1 MNIESFI
8 KNYKN
13 HPILFLGTGMSLRY
27 LNQSYTWDGLLQKI
41 SFDLYGN
48 NEKYLDIKS
57 KCFDNGNYDFA
68 KIASCIEED
77 FNHFLE
83 KDRNGR
89 FKEINDLFY
98 EKMQVGINLSR
109 FKIYLSKIL
118 SSLEINPEKQEE
130 INELKKTRKN
140 IGSIITTNYDMFIE
154 KTFEF
159 SPLIGNDILLS
170 NPYGSVYK
178 IHGCVSDPEKII
190 INENDYFQFEK
201 KYELIRAQLLSLF
214 IHNPIIFIGYNVGD
228 NNIKN
233 ILKTIYTYVKPN
245 TELAKKIRENFLL
258 VEYEK
263 DSSNDIV
270 LEHDIEIEG
279 ISTIRINK
287 IKTDDFIS
295 IYKLIS
301 NLTLPVTAM
310 DIRKVQSVVKEI
322 YSGGEIKVSI
332 TEDINDLRNSDRILA
347 IGSSKTI
354 SYQYQNVSETIM
366 NYFKIIEESNSAIL
380 KLIDKYTIQ
389 SNQFFPIFG
398 FSLINK
404 EINSV
409 NRLKQ
414 QQQEKLTNILEN
426 IKENCKVNHR
436 DIQSVLDDDTIVKSN
451 KDDAIFWLIMND
463 KLDLFEVE
471 EYLQNRENKK
481 ESQYRKLLCAYDF
494 KKYSNNSE
502 HII

>member
-1 MNIESFI
+1 
-8 KNYKN
+8 
-13 HPILFLGTGMSLRY
+13 
-27 LNQSYTWDGLLQKI
+27 
-41 SFDLYGN
+41 
-48 NEKYLDIKS
+48 
-57 KCFDNGNYDFA
+57 
-68 KIASCIEED
+68 
-77 FNHFLE
+77 
-83 KDRNGR
+83 
-89 FKEINDLFY
+89 
-98 EKMQVGINLSR
+98 
-109 FKIYLSKIL
+109 
-118 SSLEINPEKQEE
+118 
-130 INELKKTRKN
+130 
-140 IGSIITTNYDMFIE
+140 MFIE

-190 INENDYFQFEK
+190 INDKDYSQFEI

-214 IHNPIIFIGYNVGD
+214 IHNPIIFIGYSVGD

-245 TELAKKIRENFLL
+245 TELAKRIRENFLL

-263 DSSNDIV
+263 DSVNDIV
-270 LEHDIEIEG
+270 VEHDIEIEG

-287 IKTDDFIS
+287 IKTDDFTS

-301 NLTLPVTAM
+301 NLSLPVTAM

-332 TEDINDLRNSDRILA
+332 TEDINGLRNSDRILA

-354 SYQYQNVSETIM
+354 SYQYQNSAETIM

-404 EINSV
+404 KINSA
-409 NRLKQ
+409 NKLKKQ
-414 QQQEKLTNILEN
+414 QTEKLQSNLHN
-426 IKENCKVNHR
+426 IKENCKITHNN
-436 DIQSVLDDDTIVKSN
+436 IQSILEDDLIVKSN

-463 KLDLFEVE
+463 KLDLDDVE
-471 EYLQNRENKK
+471 NYLREREDKK
-481 ESQYRKLLCAYDF
+481 ESKYRKLLCAYDF
-494 KKYSNNSE
+494 KKYSNMT
-502 HII
+502 

>member
-1 MNIESFI
+1 MKIENFI

-27 LNQSYTWDGLLQKI
+27 LEQSYTWDGLLQKI
-41 SFDLYGN
+41 SFDLYEN
-48 NEKYLDIKS
+48 EEKYLDIKS
-57 KCFDNGNYDFA
+57 NCFDNGNYDYA
-68 KIASCIEED
+68 KIANYIEHD
-77 FNHFLE
+77 FNNQLQI
-83 KDRNGR
+83 DRNGK
-89 FKEINDLFY
+89 FEQINDIFY
-98 EKMQVGINLSR
+98 EKMRNGINLSR
-109 FKIYLSKIL
+109 FKIYISTIL
-118 SSLEINPEKQEE
+118 SSLETIQEKQDE

-154 KTFEF
+154 QTFEF

-190 INENDYFQFEK
+190 INDKDYSQFEI

-214 IHNPIIFIGYNVGD
+214 IHNPIIFIGYSVGD

-245 TELAKKIRENFLL
+245 TELAKRIRENFLL

-263 DSSNDIV
+263 DSVNDIV
-270 LEHDIEIEG
+270 VEHDIEIEG

-287 IKTDDFIS
+287 IKTDDFTS
-295 IYKLIS
+295 IYRLIS
-301 NLTLPVTAM
+301 NLSLPVTAM

-332 TEDINDLRNSDRILA
+332 TEDINGLRNSDRILA

-354 SYQYQNVSETIM
+354 SYQYQNSAETIM

-404 EINSV
+404 KINSA
-409 NRLKQ
+409 NKLKKQ
-414 QQQEKLTNILEN
+414 QTEKLQSNLHN
-426 IKENCKVNHR
+426 IKENCKITHNN
-436 DIQSVLDDDTIVKSN
+436 IQSILEDDLIVKSN

-463 KLDLFEVE
+463 KLDLDEVE
-471 EYLQNRENKK
+471 NYLREREDKK
-481 ESQYRKLLCAYDF
+481 ESKYRKLLCAYDF
-494 KKYSNNSE
+494 KKYSN
-502 HII
+502 IT